1 VTATATRLDRRICRR
16 DGHVPKTDGD
26 GRLGCARCGDTL
38 EPDVEELSPSELLT
52 YIGRATD
59 GSDVTKDE
67 VAAFL
72 RAGHDAKTEARVLGW
87 LSRVAKKARKAV
99 GAGDVEAEV
108 IVRAAHRGRV
118 TGFSL
123 VCLGCGLVAP
133 RLAPSKKAAKLAAIG
148 HLRTDHDSV
157 GRIEVP

>member
-1 VTATATRLDRRICRR
+1 MSST
-16 DGHVPKTDGD
+16 P
-26 GRLGCARCGDTL
+26 TL
-38 EPDVEELSPSELLT
+38 EEVTPAELLH

-59 GSDVTKDE
+59 GSDVSKEE
-67 VAAFL
+67 VAEFL

-99 GAGDVEAEV
+99 GQSEPTAEV
-108 IVRAAHRGRV
+108 LVRTAHRGRV

-123 VCLGCGLVAP
+123 ACLGCGLVAP
-133 RLAPSKKAAKLAAIG
+133 KLAGSKRAGQLAAIG

-157 GRIEVP
+157 GTIEVL